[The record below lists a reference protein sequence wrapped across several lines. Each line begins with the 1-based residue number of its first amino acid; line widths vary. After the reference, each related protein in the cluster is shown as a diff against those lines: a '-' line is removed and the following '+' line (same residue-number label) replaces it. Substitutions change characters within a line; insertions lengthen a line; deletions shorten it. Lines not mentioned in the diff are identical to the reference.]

1 MGGFLRALAC
11 ALLLLSLGSCGGGG
25 GSSGERW
32 LFPLWVQTDV
42 VVADID
48 GDGRADVITLAQ
60 VSYSMSQRE
69 GRLSVRLQTVPGVFT
84 PAQNYVVG
92 MYPWKMAI
100 ADIDGDGAPDLV
112 LTDVGSTSSADG
124 RAVWMLRQDLTNRGR
139 FLAPQRLMSIDS
151 ASTIPYDVA
160 IGDVN
165 GDGAPDVVVA
175 SSIAPG
181 RGATLLPQDAAHR
194 GTFLVPALIPLPG
207 DATAVALGDLNGDG
221 RADLVFRM
229 FLSQTSYVPSTAL
242 GVVYQQAGGTLAAAV
257 SLSPQT
263 GLNTAYL
270 TVTDYNAD
278 GVRDVVEF
286 FTPSSTDYQAK
297 ITTLL
302 QAPVG
307 TFAAVNTSLAW
318 VKGIDDGVAAD
329 LNGDG
334 RPDFASVGFYPE
346 GSPSYINSS
355 LNVFLQD
362 GSGGFNPAASI
373 AMPIAASRLAAADV
387 NGDGL
392 TDLVVLGDGFRVL
405 VLLQSAAIHGT
416 FLSPVFLN

>member
-1 MGGFLRALAC
+1 
-11 ALLLLSLGSCGGGG
+11 
-25 GSSGERW
+25 
-32 LFPLWVQTDV
+32 
-42 VVADID
+42 
-48 GDGRADVITLAQ
+48 
-60 VSYSMSQRE
+60 
-69 GRLSVRLQTVPGVFT
+69 
-84 PAQNYVVG
+84 
-92 MYPWKMAI
+92 
-100 ADIDGDGAPDLV
+100 
-112 LTDVGSTSSADG
+112 
-124 RAVWMLRQDLTNRGR
+124 
-139 FLAPQRLMSIDS
+139 
-151 ASTIPYDVA
+151 
-160 IGDVN
+160 
-165 GDGAPDVVVA
+165 
-175 SSIAPG
+175 
-181 RGATLLPQDAAHR
+181 
-194 GTFLVPALIPLPG
+194 
-207 DATAVALGDLNGDG
+207 
-221 RADLVFRM
+221 
-229 FLSQTSYVPSTAL
+229 
-242 GVVYQQAGGTLAAAV
+242 VYQQAGGTLAPAV
-257 SLSPQT
+257 NLSPQT

-286 FTPSSTDYQAK
+286 FTPSSTDYQAR

-346 GSPSYINSS
+346 GSPSYVASS

-392 TDLVVLGDGFRVL
+392 TDLVVLGDGYRVL
-405 VLLQSAAIHGT
+405 VLLQSAAVHGT